1 MRCDMAAVPIYRE
14 DLAHRAR
21 HVHVGGLRL
30 YALVAGAHGS
40 FMRVSWCGIWRS
52 SFAGRGPAWG
62 LEGCGLRCDVGWR
75 GVATHA
81 FGVAAYVAFS
91 QRGDLSSMRALL
103 MVILMAAAA

>member
-21 HVHVGGLRL
+21 HVHVGGLC
-30 YALVAGAHGS
+30 ACGGSS

-91 QRGDLSSMRALL
+91 QRGDFLYACVTDGRRCIDR
-103 MVILMAAAA
+103 VRG

>member
-21 HVHVGGLRL
+21 HVHVGGLC
-30 YALVAGAHGS
+30 ACGGSS

-81 FGVAAYVAFS
+81 FGVAACVAFS
-91 QRGDLSSMRALL
+91 FKSSYSHHRVLTARRSEP
-103 MVILMAAAA
+103 